1 MQNTFCTH
9 TPAMEIYDAIRQS
22 TNATERIRLLGMLQ
36 HKHQNAAES
45 MDFKGIETI
54 DILLGVIA
62 DATVTVQGGGPR
74 ICSLAMAG
82 LVKIANIPGVRG
94 LFHLTGLDAVR
105 VIMRGMHAHPC
116 LQCLVLGSFILCN
129 LMTPFMPSDL
139 TVLICLALL
148 RASSQIDAPRARA
161 GCIAVI
167 HNLEVKM
174 KSTNNVKWSVVLK
187 LASRLQDK
195 RSTVAKLCAAM

>member
-1 MQNTFCTH
+1 MD
-9 TPAMEIYDAIRQS
+9 IYDAIKQS
-22 TNATERIRLLGMLQ
+22 MNPTERIRLLGLLQ
-36 HKHQNAAES
+36 HQHAVDP

-54 DILLGVIA
+54 DVLLGVVA
-62 DATVTVQGGGPR
+62 DATATATVQGGGSH

-82 LVKIANIPGVRG
+82 LVRIVNIPGVRG
-94 LFHLTGLDAVR
+94 LFHLTGLDSVR

-167 HNLEVKM
+167 RNLEAKM
-174 KSTNNVKWSVVLK
+174 KSTNNVNWSVVLK

-195 RSTVAKLCAAM
+195 RSTVAKLCAAV